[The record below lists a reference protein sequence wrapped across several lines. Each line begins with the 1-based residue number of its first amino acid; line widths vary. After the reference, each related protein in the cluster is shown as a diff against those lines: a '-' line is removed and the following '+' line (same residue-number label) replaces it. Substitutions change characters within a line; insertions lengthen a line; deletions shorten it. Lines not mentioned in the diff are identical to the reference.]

1 MVKIIADTSTMFSPK
16 EGEALG
22 IDIIPLSVSIN
33 HESYAELVEMDSETF
48 LKKIKEGGVPSSS
61 QPPIGKLVEAF
72 EKYPNDE
79 ILGIFMCDGLSGT
92 YQSAVSASQ
101 MVSNQENISII
112 DSKTLCGPHRYLV
125 LKAKRLAD
133 EGKSKAEILEALQ
146 GSLEENRSFLLPQD
160 FDFLKRGG
168 RLTPIAAPV
177 GGLLKIVPIMTQTED
192 RKRLEKHGIG
202 RTFTSAVSKLFGD
215 MERDQVDE
223 NTYITI
229 SHGGVLKQAETA
241 ASKIKEKFPT
251 AEVEIFELTPAFIT
265 QGGPECVAIQWIKK

>member
-33 HESYAELVEMDSETF
+33 HESYAELVEMDSAAF
-48 LKKIKEGGVPSSS
+48 LQKIKDGGVPSSS

-72 EKYPNDE
+72 EKYPDDE

-101 MVSNQENISII
+101 MVPNQANITVV

-125 LKAKRLAD
+125 LKAKCLAD
-133 EGKSKAEILEALQ
+133 EGKNKAEILEALRS
-146 GSLEENRSFLLPQD
+146 SLEENRSFLLPQD

-168 RLTPIAAPV
+168 RLTPIAATL
-177 GGLLKIVPIMTQTED
+177 GGLLKIVPIMTQTAD

-202 RTFTSAVSKLFGD
+202 RTFTSAVSKLFSE
-215 MERDQVDE
+215 MENDHVDE

-229 SHGGVLKQAETA
+229 SHGGVLKQAEA
-241 ASKIKEKFPT
+241 AEKKIKEKFPT

-265 QGGPECVAIQWIKK
+265 QGGPECVAVQWIKK